1 METLMNAI
9 VKAEYLKHQ
18 DEQVKLLVALV
29 RYQELLPLKLHM
41 KMKFH
46 NSTTGTLD
54 FVVSESKDTINKLNN
69 VSEIL
74 ATSKNIGVDQVSLPP
89 SM

>member
-1 METLMNAI
+1 METLMNAN

-41 KMKFH
+41 KMKVFFFF
-46 NSTTGTLD
+46 T
-54 FVVSESKDTINKLNN
+54 
-69 VSEIL
+69 
-74 ATSKNIGVDQVSLPP
+74 
-89 SM
+89 

>member
-9 VKAEYLKHQ
+9 VKAEYLKHP
-18 DEQVKLLVALV
+18 DEQV
-29 RYQELLPLKLHM
+29 KLHM